1 MNKNFDYGKVILAAI
16 FLTLMFATFQTLY
29 PPKSEKCCGMPKG
42 AY

>member
-16 FLTLMFATFQTLY
+16 FLALMFATFQTMY
-29 PPKSEKCCGMPKG
+29 PPKSEACCNMPK